1 MLKKTIKK
9 NQVIIAALTVVL
21 GVAGYINFAGGDMDL
36 SKDNQTVDGDIVAG
50 SEAAQENIEDT
61 EAAFAGDEAVAES
74 AGEITLDDIEY
85 EENIVLNSD
94 EENIGEAVLTSA
106 NPVATNMI
114 SVKLNREQVRSKAK
128 ENYLEIINGDGMEES
143 AVQVAREAYVKL
155 TEDMEKEAEAET
167 MLMAKGFEDVIVS
180 ISENSVDVVIKGTEL
195 DDVTRAQIEEIVMR
209 KTGCNVDQI
218 VISLMEQ

>member
-21 GVAGYINFAGGDMDL
+21 GVAGYINFAGGDLDL

-50 SEAAQENIEDT
+50 SENTSENMEDT
-61 EAAFAGDEAVAES
+61 EAAFAGEEAVAES

-106 NPVATNMI
+106 NPVMTNMI

-143 AVQVAREAYVKL
+143 AVQVAQQAYIKL

-167 MLMAKGFEDVIVS
+167 MLMAKGFDDVIVS